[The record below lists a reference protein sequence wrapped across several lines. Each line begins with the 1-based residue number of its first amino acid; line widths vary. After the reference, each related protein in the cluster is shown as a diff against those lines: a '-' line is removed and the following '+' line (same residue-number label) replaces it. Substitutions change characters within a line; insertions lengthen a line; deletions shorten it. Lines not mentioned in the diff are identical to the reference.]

1 MRRENTRTT
10 KLCERYKNM
19 VIFDVG
25 ILDLLSFD
33 DLFIFSKSS
42 VVVSNVQRQTG
53 AILQDPWKLTDVLI

>member
-1 MRRENTRTT
+1 
-10 KLCERYKNM
+10 M